1 MSIELLAPAGE
12 KEAFLA
18 AVKAGANAVYLGAT
32 ALNARAG
39 AGNFDREALAWAT
52 EYAHERDVRIH
63 VTVNTVVKEGEMN
76 LVDDVAE
83 QLAHCGVD
91 AAIVQDLG
99 VAARL
104 HRLLPSL
111 SLHASTQ
118 MAIHNAQGAQFAL
131 DAGFSRAVLARE
143 MNLEEI
149 AECADTGI
157 EVEVFG
163 HGALCVSCS
172 GQCLFSSLVGGR
184 SGNRGQCAQPCR
196 LPYRL
201 EGAVRAQ
208 GYLLSTK
215 DLMTLDSLVQLRE
228 AGVA

>member
-39 AGNFDREALAWAT
+39 AGNFDRETLAWAT

-118 MAIHNAQGAQFAL
+118 MAIHNAQGAQFEI
-131 DAGFSRAVLARE
+131 GRASCRE
-143 MNLEEI
+143 R
-149 AECADTGI
+149 
-157 EVEVFG
+157 V
-163 HGALCVSCS
+163 
-172 GQCLFSSLVGGR
+172 
-184 SGNRGQCAQPCR
+184 
-196 LPYRL
+196 
-201 EGAVRAQ
+201 
-208 GYLLSTK
+208 
-215 DLMTLDSLVQLRE
+215 
-228 AGVA
+228 